1 MKRALVIDSSIFARK
16 NFTTVLKKA
25 GYEVTT
31 AGNARSGLRMAASIK
46 PELVTLDIG
55 IADMNGLE
63 CLEQLTADKEW
74 PVVVTAEPG
83 EHSNELAKA
92 VRVHGAA
99 AAIQKPSAWDIIHDA
114 RAVDDLITTISRATM
129 KPRRPGARTVQARPV
144 QQKQPLSS
152 TTTARPAATAQATTA
167 KPVSGHPAFR
177 PPGPN
182 FPIYLIGS
190 STGGPNALQA
200 ILPLLTADFPA
211 AIVIAQHMPKRFTFA
226 FAKRMAGLM
235 SFPAHEAA
243 APTEVKSGNCYI
255 AAGGADCVFSNRN
268 GKVFIS
274 PEPPEEGSLWC
285 PSVDRMVDSAI
296 KSVPAKRLR
305 GIQLTGIGN
314 DGARAMNELHKLGSQ
329 VIAESKESSVVFGMP
344 GNLISMGGAS
354 KVLHHRDIAKAMLA
368 TVQR

>member
-1 MKRALVIDSSIFARK
+1 MKRALVIDGSIFARK

-31 AGNARSGLRMAASIK
+31 AGNARSGLKLAASMK

-55 IADMNGLE
+55 IADMNGLD
-63 CLEQLTADKEW
+63 CLEQLTSDKER

-83 EHSNELAKA
+83 EHSNELSSA
-92 VRVHGAA
+92 VRLHGAA
-99 AAIQKPSAWDIIHDA
+99 AAIQKPSAWDIIHDT
-114 RAVDDLITTISRATM
+114 RAVEDLITTFSRATLNPKRSPVTSKM
-129 KPRRPGARTVQARPV
+129 APPTSKDAKPAAKTAQPVGTAKTAAARPIE
-144 QQKQPLSS
+144 KQP
-152 TTTARPAATAQATTA
+152 
-167 KPVSGHPAFR
+167 AFQ
-177 PPGPN
+177 PPGIN

-211 AIVIAQHMPKRFTFA
+211 AIVIAQHMPKRFTYA
-226 FAKRMAGLM
+226 FAKRMAGM
-235 SFPAHEAA
+235 MAFPAHEASV
-243 APTEVKSGNCYI
+243 PTEVKAGNCYI
-255 AAGGADCVFSNRN
+255 AAGGSDCVFSNRN
-268 GKVFIS
+268 GKIFIA
-274 PEPPEEGSLWC
+274 PEPPKEGSLWC

-314 DGARAMNELHKLGSQ
+314 DGARAMTELHKLGSQ

-344 GNLISMGGAS
+344 GNLISMGGAG